1 MSDSEAIKILITGK
15 SQITALQRLD
25 PTIQLDTSTV
35 GQYNI
40 RFGKGMAMSLKTIQM
55 STFLGIIIFYVVP
68 ADIPFLFYIQD
79 MDRMGIKLD
88 NLKNVL
94 I

>member
-1 MSDSEAIKILITGK
+1 M
-15 SQITALQRLD
+15 
-25 PTIQLDTSTV
+25 TI
-35 GQYNI
+35 
-40 RFGKGMAMSLKTIQM
+40 SLKTIQV
-55 STFLGIIIFYVVP
+55 LILLEIIIFHVIL

-79 MDRMGIKLD
+79 MDRMGVKLD

>member
-1 MSDSEAIKILITGK
+1 
-15 SQITALQRLD
+15 
-25 PTIQLDTSTV
+25 
-35 GQYNI
+35 
-40 RFGKGMAMSLKTIQM
+40 MAMSLKTIQM